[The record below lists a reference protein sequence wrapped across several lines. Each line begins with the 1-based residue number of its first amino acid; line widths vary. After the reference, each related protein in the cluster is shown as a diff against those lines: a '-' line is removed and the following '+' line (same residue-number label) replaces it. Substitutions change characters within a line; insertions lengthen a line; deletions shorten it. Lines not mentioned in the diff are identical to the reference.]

1 MGMTPAQASA
11 PGPGP
16 RQPGARAAI
25 AWFAVALAGSAVL
38 GLLAGLIWSEVAPR
52 ALLQEVSPGTAE
64 FVNVETS
71 AFIVADGWFCLIS
84 AAAGLIT
91 GLLGYRFLLTARTGA
106 RAAEGVRA
114 AAAAGLILGGIAGA
128 FVMLW
133 LGEQIGL
140 SGYDQHLGSS
150 PTARCSPD
158 RSPSAP
164 RARWRSGRW
173 SPRSS
178 SWSPN
183 GAPAAPPPPAPMIP
197 PPLTTEQRRPRH
209 ARHPRHAAVQHAD
222 GSATGLRSS

>member
-16 RQPGARAAI
+16 RQPGARAVI
-25 AWFAVALAGSAVL
+25 AWFAVALAGSALL
-38 GLLAGLIWSEVAPR
+38 GLLAGLIWGEVAPR

-84 AAAGLIT
+84 AVAGLIT
-91 GLLGYRFLLTARTGA
+91 GLLGYRFLLAARTGA

-140 SGYDQHLGSS
+140 SGYDQHLASS
-150 PTARCSPD
+150 PAGTLFPASLALGAKSALAFWPLVTAVIILVSEWGTRRSAYPSPAD
-158 RSPSAP
+158 SA
-164 RARWRSGRW
+164 ADS
-173 SPRSS
+173 
-178 SWSPN
+178 
-183 GAPAAPPPPAPMIP
+183 
-197 PPLTTEQRRPRH
+197 
-209 ARHPRHAAVQHAD
+209 AAVD
-222 GSATGLRSS
+222 D